1 MTNII
6 FLTDGEATHGTKC
19 PTHKLEIKKMN
30 EIQQTKED
38 IAILQEKLKKLEES
52 TPDTLYDALGKLLKP
67 LYIADVCRVVEKWLP
82 DDDPHDG
89 EEYQLGWNACL
100 KFMREK
106 IR

>member
-1 MTNII
+1 MTDMI
-6 FLTDGEATHGTKC
+6 FSIDGEVTLGTKC